1 MSGLLRPNLHHHP
14 DTIHAPRACAP
25 GRAGGCAH
33 PAPARSKLG
42 FAVLNKSLLAA
53 PGLPPVTVGAETE
66 SSGYGLRHAHGSG
79 SAEAR
84 HEGDLTLLETPIPNM
99 PGALKH
105 VGVVGLGHMGHAFA
119 VNLLQDGYQV
129 LAYDR
134 DVTRAKAL
142 NGARAAAEL
151 ADLASCDVVLTSLPD
166 DDALA
171 AVALGAGGLADSLAP
186 GAVHISMSTV
196 SPGVSRRVAEE
207 HARREQDY
215 VAAPVLGNPDFA
227 CERKL
232 FVLAAGPR
240 APLDEVRPLLQRLGQ
255 RLFVIGEDPGLANL
269 MKLGAN
275 TLIAT
280 TLESMG
286 EVLALLRKGGI
297 DGRLAFDVLT
307 NSLFDSRVHKT
318 YGGKIVE
325 GRFSPGMAVP
335 LATKDI
341 RLALAEAEHEAVP
354 MPAASLV
361 HDRLVAMAA
370 RGWSDLDWSALGQLA
385 EAEAGLSDDQ
395 KK

>member
-1 MSGLLRPNLHHHP
+1 M
-14 DTIHAPRACAP
+14 
-25 GRAGGCAH
+25 
-33 PAPARSKLG
+33 
-42 FAVLNKSLLAA
+42 LNNQQ
-53 PGLPPVTVGAETE
+53 GEVVT
-66 SSGYGLRHAHGSG
+66 G
-79 SAEAR
+79 SAVKR
-84 HEGDLTLLETPIPNM
+84 
-99 PGALKH
+99 

-119 VNLLQDGYQV
+119 VNLVQDGYEV

-134 DVTRAKAL
+134 DAQRATAL
-142 NGARAAAEL
+142 TGARAAAEL

-171 AVALGAGGLADSLAP
+171 AVALGAGGLVAALAP

-196 SPGVSRRVAEE
+196 SPGISRRVAEA
-207 HARREQDY
+207 HARRKQGY

-227 CERKL
+227 RERKL
-232 FVLAAGPR
+232 FVLAAGSL
-240 APLDEVRPLLQRLGQ
+240 AALEKVRPLLQRLGQ
-255 RLFVIGEDPGLANL
+255 HLFVIGEDPGLANL

-297 DGRLAFDVLT
+297 GGRLAFDVLT
-307 NSLFDSRVHKT
+307 NSLFDSRVHKS

-325 GRFSPGMAVP
+325 GRFSPAGMAVP
-335 LATKDI
+335 LATKDL
-341 RLALAEAEHEAVP
+341 RLALAEAEHTAVP

-370 RGWSDLDWSALGQLA
+370 RGWSDLDWSALGLLA
-385 EAEAGLSDDQ
+385 EAEAGFGDGRRRGTADHAARSE
-395 KK
+395 

>member
-1 MSGLLRPNLHHHP
+1 M
-14 DTIHAPRACAP
+14 
-25 GRAGGCAH
+25 
-33 PAPARSKLG
+33 
-42 FAVLNKSLLAA
+42 LNNQQ
-53 PGLPPVTVGAETE
+53 GEVVT
-66 SSGYGLRHAHGSG
+66 G
-79 SAEAR
+79 SAVKR
-84 HEGDLTLLETPIPNM
+84 
-99 PGALKH
+99 

-119 VNLLQDGYQV
+119 ANLVQDGYEV

-134 DVTRAKAL
+134 DAQRATAL
-142 NGARAAAEL
+142 SGARAVAEL

-171 AVALGAGGLADSLAP
+171 AVALGAGGLVAALAP

-196 SPGVSRRVAEE
+196 SPGISRRVAEA
-207 HARREQDY
+207 HARRKQGY

-227 CERKL
+227 RERKL
-232 FVLAAGPR
+232 FVLAAGSR
-240 APLDEVRPLLQRLGQ
+240 AALEKVRPLLQGLGQ
-255 RLFVIGEDPGLANL
+255 HLFVIGEDPGLANL

-297 DGRLAFDVLT
+297 GGRLAFDVLT
-307 NSLFDSRVHKT
+307 NSLFDSRVHKS

-325 GRFSPGMAVP
+325 GRFSPAGMAVP
-335 LATKDI
+335 LATKDL
-341 RLALAEAEHEAVP
+341 RLALAEAEHTAVP

-370 RGWSDLDWSALGQLA
+370 RGWSDLDWSALGLLA
-385 EAEAGLSDDQ
+385 AADAGLGDGR
-395 KK
+395 

>member
-1 MSGLLRPNLHHHP
+1 M
-14 DTIHAPRACAP
+14 
-25 GRAGGCAH
+25 
-33 PAPARSKLG
+33 
-42 FAVLNKSLLAA
+42 
-53 PGLPPVTVGAETE
+53 
-66 SSGYGLRHAHGSG
+66 
-79 SAEAR
+79 
-84 HEGDLTLLETPIPNM
+84 LETPTPSM

-134 DVTRAKAL
+134 DVKRAEAL
-142 NGARAAAEL
+142 NGARAAAKL

-171 AVALGAGGLADSLAP
+171 AVALGTGGLADSLAP
-186 GAVHISMSTV
+186 GAAHISMSTV

-227 CERKL
+227 RERKL

-240 APLDEVRPLLQRLGQ
+240 AALDEVRPLLQRLGQ

-280 TLESMG
+280 TLECMG
-286 EVLALLRKGGI
+286 EMLALLRKGGI

-325 GRFSPGMAVP
+325 GRFSPAGMAVP
-335 LATKDI
+335 LATKDV

-370 RGWSDLDWSALGQLA
+370 RGWSDLDWSALGLLA
-385 EAEAGLSDDQ
+385 EAEAGLSDGQ